1 MKSIKIIALLL
12 TLVMILTFV
21 VSCGANEGDTTTTT
35 TTTSSS
41 ESAGGDEQQNPD
53 SDVDPNAEKVKVT
66 FLNEDGTELSSS
78 EIAVNEK
85 ITLPQ
90 AQALKAKKFE
100 GWKPEEIELL
110 LPAGAEYK
118 VIKGMTFTAT
128 YSDVYPVDPVEY
140 KKDFVVEM
148 GSAETI
154 TINTSVLDTT
164 KPITIGFRFAQNGS
178 NPAHRN
184 SILRING
191 MDTLKVTSGGATFV
205 GDPAKQG
212 LEATPNGAPQN
223 WWGYQ
228 GADYPNTKMYC
239 VITIDVPNNSITFGV
254 GRDTN
259 ASNYMS
265 NITLDVSGEK
275 IVLDFGNVNTPELT
289 ISDLYI
295 AYTDED
301 GNVVTGNFA
310 G

>member
-21 VSCGANEGDTTTTT
+21 VSCGANEDDTTTTT

-41 ESAGGDEQQNPD
+41 ESAGGDEQPNPD
-53 SDVDPNAEKVKVT
+53 SDVDPNAEKAKVT

-78 EIAVNEK
+78 EVVVNEK

-118 VIKGMTFTAT
+118 VVKEMTFTAT
-128 YSDVYPVDPVEY
+128 YSDVYPIDPADYE
-140 KKDFVVEM
+140 KNFVVEA

-164 KPITIGFRFAQNGS
+164 KPITIGFRFAQNGN
-178 NPAHRN
+178 NPGHLN

-191 MDTLKVTSGGATFV
+191 KDTLKVTGGYATFV
-205 GDPAKQG
+205 LDPDSNQYPA
-212 LEATPNGAPQN
+212 NGAETG

-239 VITIDVPNNSITFGV
+239 VITIDVPNNYITFAV

-259 ASNYMS
+259 VSNYRA
-265 NITLDVSGEK
+265 NITMDISGDK
-275 IVLDFGNVNTPELT
+275 IVLDFGNVMTPELT
-289 ISDLYI
+289 INDLYI

-301 GNVVTGNFA
+301 GNVVNPGDFSN
-310 G
+310 